1 MSLNN
6 ATGCFIEHDLDQFV
20 FPLVYITVIV
30 ISIPT
35 NSLSLYVS
43 YKHIKRGNELGI
55 YLFNLSVAD
64 LLYTLTLPLW
74 VDYSL
79 QHDNWKHGSHLC
91 KLCSFLMYTNFYT
104 SAAFLCCISIDRY
117 LAVVYPLRFY
127 VLRKVKT
134 AIYVSGLIWAIE
146 LSGNIII
153 LWHEE
158 THRDHLNHLLCYDS
172 YPLEKWKAMLNCGR
186 FFIGFLLPAML
197 MVFCCQRIYKA
208 IKSNIAT
215 QDHDKIKIKK
225 LLLSIVVTFLICFTP
240 YHIVMLIRS
249 ITEPQMCEVAKRL
262 FVPYKITMALSSF
275 NCIADPFLYS
285 FVSESARTDMLTAV
299 LIFKKKPRQS
309 SGLNYVNAAP
319 AEKEG

>member
-6 ATGCFIEHDLDQFV
+6 SMDCFIKHDLDQFL
-20 FPLVYITVIV
+20 FPIVYITVIM
-30 ISIPT
+30 ISIPA

-79 QHDNWKHGSHLC
+79 NHDNWKHGPHLC

-117 LAVVYPLRFY
+117 LVVVYPLRFY

-134 AIYVSGLIWAIE
+134 AVYVSGLIWAIE

-153 LWHEE
+153 LLTEQ
-158 THRDHLNHLLCYDS
+158 THNDTLSHVLCYDKF
-172 YPLEKWKAMLNCGR
+172 PLEEWKATLNYGR

-197 MVFCCQRIYKA
+197 MVFCCQRIYKV
-208 IKSNIAT
+208 IKTNIAT
-215 QDHDKIKIKK
+215 QDHDKIKITK
-225 LLLSIVVTFLICFTP
+225 LLISIVVAFLICFTP
-240 YHIVMLIRS
+240 YHVVMLIRS
-249 ITEPQMCEVAKRL
+249 ITEPHMCEVAKRL
-262 FVPYKITMALSSF
+262 SVPYKLTMALSSF

-299 LIFKKKPRQS
+299 SFFKKNPKQPS
-309 SGLNYVNAAP
+309 ALNGVNAV
-319 AEKEG
+319 EKG

>member
-1 MSLNN
+1 M
-6 ATGCFIEHDLDQFV
+6 
-20 FPLVYITVIV
+20 

-43 YKHIKRGNELGI
+43 YKHMKRGNELGI

-74 VDYSL
+74 VDYSMH
-79 QHDNWKHGSHLC
+79 HDNWTHGPHLC

-127 VLRKVKT
+127 VLRKVRT
-134 AIYVSGLIWAIE
+134 AVYVSGLIWAIE
-146 LSGNIII
+146 LSSNIII
-153 LWHEE
+153 LWSEE
-158 THRDHLNHLLCYDS
+158 THNDNLSHVLCYDK
-172 YPLEKWKAMLNCGR
+172 YPLEEWKAKLNYWR
-186 FFIGFLLPAML
+186 FFIGFLLPAVL
-197 MVFCCQRIYKA
+197 MIFCCQRIYKA

-225 LLLSIVVTFLICFTP
+225 LLLSIVVAFLICFSP
-240 YHIVMLIRS
+240 YHVVMLIRS
-249 ITEPQMCEVAKRL
+249 IIEPHMCEVAKRL
-262 FVPYKITMALSSF
+262 FVPYKITLALSSF

-285 FVSESARTDMLTAV
+285 FVSEGARTDMLTAV
-299 LIFKKKPRQS
+299 LVFKKKS
-309 SGLNYVNAAP
+309 SGLNDINAESV
-319 AEKEG
+319 EKEG